1 MKLLGLN
8 AKAYLTTQL
17 CARWLHTST
26 EQIQKPA
33 DHRNFDMTTNDDA
46 RRLMVTLMAAA
57 VLGAWTFAGTRASS
71 QDIAELQHEIEEVEL
86 EAKERHAE
94 LAATVE
100 EIKNNI
106 QSEAVEAAAFRA
118 QVRSALEIRDRN

>member
-1 MKLLGLN
+1 
-8 AKAYLTTQL
+8 
-17 CARWLHTST
+17 
-26 EQIQKPA
+26 
-33 DHRNFDMTTNDDA
+33 MTTNDDM

-118 QVRSALEIRDRN
+118 QVRSALEIRERH